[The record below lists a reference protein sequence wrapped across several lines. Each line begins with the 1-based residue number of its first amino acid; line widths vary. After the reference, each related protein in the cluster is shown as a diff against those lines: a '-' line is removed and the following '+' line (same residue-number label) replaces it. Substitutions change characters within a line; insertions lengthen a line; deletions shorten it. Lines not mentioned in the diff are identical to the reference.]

1 MEQEQKQTD
10 NTIYLTQL
18 LQLCRRHIWA
28 LILWSIGLALVGW
41 GIANFVISPK
51 YTSSAQILVNPKS
64 NKDDPNEAY
73 TTQQANMQLVNT
85 YKDIVTSHVILKDA
99 SDRLTNPVRV
109 VKKAKPAKYK
119 TTDGRKVLVRKA
131 QPAVIERDGKAYSV
145 SAAANMQLVNT
156 YKDIVTSHVILK
168 DASDRLTNPVR
179 VVKKAKP
186 AKYKTTDG
194 RKVLVRKA
202 QPAVIER
209 DGKAYSVSAAQL
221 AKSVSVATQQQ
232 SQVFSV
238 SAKADTPEKAKAEA
252 NAVVR
257 SFRDQIPNIMNIN
270 NVTILAPATNGVQ
283 SSPNVKM
290 FTLAGFVIGLVL
302 TFAVILIREMTNTTV
317 RDDTYLTQDLGL
329 TNLGYVSHFHVS
341 SSFKLIKKNNK
352 SAAKREQ
359 RKRRRV

>member
-10 NTIYLTQL
+10 NTIDLTQL

-28 LILWSIGLALVGW
+28 LILWSVGLALVGW

-51 YTSSAQILVNPKS
+51 YTASAQILVNQKS
-64 NKDDPNEAY
+64 NKNDPNTAY
-73 TTQQANMQLVNT
+73 ITQQ
-85 YKDIVTSHVILKDA
+85 
-99 SDRLTNPVRV
+99 
-109 VKKAKPAKYK
+109 
-119 TTDGRKVLVRKA
+119 
-131 QPAVIERDGKAYSV
+131 
-145 SAAANMQLVNT
+145 ANMQLVNT

-238 SAKADTPEKAKAEA
+238 SATADTPEKAKAEA
-252 NAVVR
+252 NAVAR
-257 SFRDQIPNIMNIN
+257 SFRDQIPNIMNID
-270 NVTILAPATNGVQ
+270 NVTIVAPATNGVQ

-302 TFAVILIREMTNTTV
+302 TFAMILIREMTNTTV

-341 SSFKLIKKNNK
+341 SSFKLIKRNNK
-352 SAAKREQ
+352 PAAKREQ

>member
-10 NTIYLTQL
+10 STIDLTQL
-18 LQLCRRHIWA
+18 LRLCRRHIWA
-28 LILWSIGLALVGW
+28 LILWSVGLALVGW

-51 YTSSAQILVNPKS
+51 YTASAQILVNQKS
-64 NKDDPNEAY
+64 DKNDPNAAY
-73 TTQQANMQLVNT
+73 TTQQ
-85 YKDIVTSHVILKDA
+85 
-99 SDRLTNPVRV
+99 
-109 VKKAKPAKYK
+109 
-119 TTDGRKVLVRKA
+119 
-131 QPAVIERDGKAYSV
+131 
-145 SAAANMQLVNT
+145 ANMQLVNT

-252 NAVVR
+252 NAVAR

-270 NVTILAPATNGVQ
+270 NVTIVAPATNGVQ

-352 SAAKREQ
+352 PAAKREQ

>member
-10 NTIYLTQL
+10 NTIDLTQL

-51 YTSSAQILVNPKS
+51 YTSSAQILVNQKS
-64 NKDDPNEAY
+64 NKNDPNAAY

-119 TTDGRKVLVRKA
+119 TTDGRKVLV
-131 QPAVIERDGKAYSV
+131 
-145 SAAANMQLVNT
+145 T
-156 YKDIVTSHVILK
+156 
-168 DASDRLTNPVR
+168 
-179 VVKKAKP
+179 
-186 AKYKTTDG
+186 
-194 RKVLVRKA
+194 KA

-252 NAVVR
+252 NAVAR

-283 SSPNVKM
+283 SSPNVKR

>member
-10 NTIYLTQL
+10 NTIDLTQL

-28 LILWSIGLALVGW
+28 LILWSVGLALVGW

-51 YTSSAQILVNPKS
+51 YTSSAQILVNQK
-64 NKDDPNEAY
+64 NGRNDPNAAY
-73 TTQQANMQLVNT
+73 AAQQANMQLVTT
-85 YKDIVTSHVILKDA
+85 YKDIITSHVILQDA
-99 SDRLTNPVRV
+99 SNRLANPVRV

-119 TTDGRKVLVRKA
+119 TTDDGRKIRVRKA

-145 SAAANMQLVNT
+145 SA
-156 YKDIVTSHVILK
+156 K
-168 DASDRLTNPVR
+168 
-179 VVKKAKP
+179 
-186 AKYKTTDG
+186 
-194 RKVLVRKA
+194 
-202 QPAVIER
+202 
-209 DGKAYSVSAAQL
+209 QL
-221 AKSVSVATQQQ
+221 ASSISVATQQQ

-252 NAVVR
+252 NAVAR

-270 NVTILAPATNGVQ
+270 NVTIVAPATNGVQ

-329 TNLGYVSHFHVS
+329 TNLGHVSHFHVS
-341 SSFKLIKKNNK
+341 SSFKLIKKSSK
-352 SAAKREQ
+352 PAKREQ

>member
-10 NTIYLTQL
+10 NTIDLTQL

-28 LILWSIGLALVGW
+28 LILWSVGLALVGW

-51 YTSSAQILVNPKS
+51 YTSSAQILVNQK
-64 NKDDPNEAY
+64 NGRNDPNAAY
-73 TTQQANMQLVNT
+73 AAQQANMQLVTT
-85 YKDIVTSHVILKDA
+85 YKDIITSHVILQDA
-99 SDRLTNPVRV
+99 SNRLANPVKV
-109 VKKAKPAKYK
+109 VKKAKPAKYR
-119 TTDGRKVLVRKA
+119 TTDDGRKVLVRKA

-145 SAAANMQLVNT
+145 SA
-156 YKDIVTSHVILK
+156 S
-168 DASDRLTNPVR
+168 
-179 VVKKAKP
+179 
-186 AKYKTTDG
+186 
-194 RKVLVRKA
+194 
-202 QPAVIER
+202 
-209 DGKAYSVSAAQL
+209 QL
-221 AKSVSVATQQQ
+221 ASSISVTTQQQ

-252 NAVVR
+252 NAVAR

-270 NVTILAPATNGVQ
+270 NVTIVAPATNGVQ

-317 RDDTYLTQDLGL
+317 RDDSYLSQELGL
-329 TNLGYVSHFHVS
+329 TNLGHVAHFHVS
-341 SSFKLIKKNNK
+341 SSFKLIKKSSK
-352 SAAKREQ
+352 PAKREQ

>member
-10 NTIYLTQL
+10 NTIDLTQL

-28 LILWSIGLALVGW
+28 LILWSVGLALVGW

-51 YTSSAQILVNPKS
+51 YTSSAQILVNQK
-64 NKDDPNEAY
+64 NGRNDPNAAY
-73 TTQQANMQLVNT
+73 AAQQANMQLVTT
-85 YKDIVTSHVILKDA
+85 YKDIITSHVILQDA
-99 SDRLTNPVRV
+99 SNRLANPVKV
-109 VKKAKPAKYK
+109 VKKAKPAKYR
-119 TTDGRKVLVRKA
+119 TTDDGRKVLVRKA

-145 SAAANMQLVNT
+145 SA
-156 YKDIVTSHVILK
+156 S
-168 DASDRLTNPVR
+168 
-179 VVKKAKP
+179 
-186 AKYKTTDG
+186 
-194 RKVLVRKA
+194 
-202 QPAVIER
+202 
-209 DGKAYSVSAAQL
+209 QL
-221 AKSVSVATQQQ
+221 AKNISVTTQQQ

-252 NAVVR
+252 NAVAR

-270 NVTILAPATNGVQ
+270 NVTIVAPATNGVQ

-317 RDDTYLTQDLGL
+317 RDDSYLSQELGL
-329 TNLGYVSHFHVS
+329 TNLGHVAHFHVS
-341 SSFKLIKKNNK
+341 SSFKLIKKSSK
-352 SAAKREQ
+352 PAKREQ

>member
-10 NTIYLTQL
+10 NTIDLTQL

-51 YTSSAQILVNPKS
+51 YTSSAQILVNQKS
-64 NKDDPNEAY
+64 NKNDPNAAY
-73 TTQQANMQLVNT
+73 TTQQ
-85 YKDIVTSHVILKDA
+85 
-99 SDRLTNPVRV
+99 
-109 VKKAKPAKYK
+109 
-119 TTDGRKVLVRKA
+119 
-131 QPAVIERDGKAYSV
+131 
-145 SAAANMQLVNT
+145 ANMQLVNT

-252 NAVVR
+252 NAVAK
-257 SFRDQIPNIMNIN
+257 SFRDQIPNIMNID

-283 SSPNVKM
+283 SSPNVKR

>member
-10 NTIYLTQL
+10 NTIDLTQL

-28 LILWSIGLALVGW
+28 LILWSVGLALVGW

-51 YTSSAQILVNPKS
+51 YSSSAQILVNQK
-64 NKDDPNEAY
+64 NGRNDPNAAY
-73 TTQQANMQLVNT
+73 AAQQANMQLVTT
-85 YKDIVTSHVILKDA
+85 YKDIITSHVILQDA
-99 SDRLTNPVRV
+99 SNRLANPVKV

-119 TTDGRKVLVRKA
+119 TTDDGRKVLVRKA

-145 SAAANMQLVNT
+145 SA
-156 YKDIVTSHVILK
+156 S
-168 DASDRLTNPVR
+168 
-179 VVKKAKP
+179 
-186 AKYKTTDG
+186 
-194 RKVLVRKA
+194 
-202 QPAVIER
+202 
-209 DGKAYSVSAAQL
+209 QL
-221 AKSVSVATQQQ
+221 ASSISVATQQQ

-252 NAVVR
+252 NAVAR

-270 NVTILAPATNGVQ
+270 NVTIVAPATNGVQ

-317 RDDTYLTQDLGL
+317 RDDSYLSQELGL
-329 TNLGYVSHFHVS
+329 TNLGHVAHFHVS
-341 SSFKLIKKNNK
+341 SSFKLIKKSSK
-352 SAAKREQ
+352 PAKREQ

>member
-10 NTIYLTQL
+10 NTIDLTQL

-28 LILWSIGLALVGW
+28 LILWSVGLALVGW

-51 YTSSAQILVNPKS
+51 YTSSAQILVNQKS
-64 NKDDPNEAY
+64 NKNDPNTAY
-73 TTQQANMQLVNT
+73 ITQQANMQLVNT
-85 YKDIVTSHVILKDA
+85 YKDIVTSHVILQDA
-99 SDRLTNPVRV
+99 SDRL
-109 VKKAKPAKYK
+109 A
-119 TTDGRKVLVRKA
+119 
-131 QPAVIERDGKAYSV
+131 
-145 SAAANMQLVNT
+145 
-156 YKDIVTSHVILK
+156 
-168 DASDRLTNPVR
+168 NPVR

-221 AKSVSVATQQQ
+221 AKNISVNTQQQ

-238 SAKADTPEKAKAEA
+238 SATADTPEKAKAEA
-252 NAVVR
+252 NAVAR
-257 SFRDQIPNIMNIN
+257 SFRDQIPNIMNID
-270 NVTILAPATNGVQ
+270 NVTIVAPATNGVQ

-302 TFAVILIREMTNTTV
+302 TFAMILIREMTNTTV

-329 TNLGYVSHFHVS
+329 TNLGYVSHFHIS

-352 SAAKREQ
+352 PAAKREQ

>member
-10 NTIYLTQL
+10 NTIDLTQL

-28 LILWSIGLALVGW
+28 LILWSVGLALVGW

-51 YTSSAQILVNPKS
+51 YTSSAQILVNQK
-64 NKDDPNEAY
+64 NGRNDPNAAY
-73 TTQQANMQLVNT
+73 AAQQANMQLVTT
-85 YKDIVTSHVILKDA
+85 YKDIITSHVILQDA
-99 SDRLTNPVRV
+99 SDRLANPVKV
-109 VKKAKPAKYK
+109 VKKAKPAKYR
-119 TTDGRKVLVRKA
+119 TTDDGRKVLVRKA

-145 SAAANMQLVNT
+145 SA
-156 YKDIVTSHVILK
+156 S
-168 DASDRLTNPVR
+168 
-179 VVKKAKP
+179 
-186 AKYKTTDG
+186 
-194 RKVLVRKA
+194 
-202 QPAVIER
+202 
-209 DGKAYSVSAAQL
+209 QL
-221 AKSVSVATQQQ
+221 ASSISVATQQQ

-252 NAVVR
+252 NAVAR

-270 NVTILAPATNGVQ
+270 NVTIVAPATNGVQ

-317 RDDTYLTQDLGL
+317 RDDSYLSQELGL
-329 TNLGYVSHFHVS
+329 TNLGHVAHFHVS
-341 SSFKLIKKNNK
+341 SSFKLIKKSSK
-352 SAAKREQ
+352 PAKREQ

>member
-10 NTIYLTQL
+10 NTIDLTQL

-28 LILWSIGLALVGW
+28 LILWSVGLALVGW

-51 YTSSAQILVNPKS
+51 YTSSAQILVNQKS
-64 NKDDPNEAY
+64 NKNDPNAAY

-119 TTDGRKVLVRKA
+119 TTDGRKVLVKKA
-131 QPAVIERDGKAYSV
+131 QPAVIERDGRAYTV
-145 SAAANMQLVNT
+145 ST
-156 YKDIVTSHVILK
+156 
-168 DASDRLTNPVR
+168 
-179 VVKKAKP
+179 
-186 AKYKTTDG
+186 
-194 RKVLVRKA
+194 
-202 QPAVIER
+202 
-209 DGKAYSVSAAQL
+209 AQL
-221 AKSVSVATQQQ
+221 ASSISVNTQQQ
-232 SQVFSV
+232 SQVFAI

-252 NAVVR
+252 NAVAR

-270 NVTILAPATNGVQ
+270 NVTIVAPATNGVQ
-283 SSPNVKM
+283 SSPNVKL

-329 TNLGYVSHFHVS
+329 TNLGHVSHFHVS
-341 SSFKLIKKNNK
+341 SSFKLIKKNNNK
-352 SAAKREQ
+352 PAAKREQ
-359 RKRRRV
+359 RKRRRVQEVTDVTF

>member
-10 NTIYLTQL
+10 NTIDLTQL

-28 LILWSIGLALVGW
+28 LILWSVGLALVGW

-64 NKDDPNEAY
+64 NNNDPNAAY

-85 YKDIVTSHVILKDA
+85 YKDIVTS
-99 SDRLTNPVRV
+99 N
-109 VKKAKPAKYK
+109 
-119 TTDGRKVLVRKA
+119 
-131 QPAVIERDGKAYSV
+131 
-145 SAAANMQLVNT
+145 
-156 YKDIVTSHVILK
+156 VILK

-221 AKSVSVATQQQ
+221 ANSVSVATQQQ

-252 NAVVR
+252 NAVAR
-257 SFRDQIPNIMNIN
+257 SFRDQISNIMNIN
-270 NVTILAPATNGVQ
+270 NVTIVALATNGVQ

-290 FTLAGFVIGLVL
+290 FTLVGFVIGLLL
-302 TFAVILIREMTNTTV
+302 TIAVILIREMTNTTV
-317 RDDTYLTQDLGL
+317 RDETYLTQDLGL
-329 TNLGYVSHFHVS
+329 TNLGHVSHFHVS

-352 SAAKREQ
+352 PAAKREQ

>member
-28 LILWSIGLALVGW
+28 LVLWSIGLALVGW

-64 NKDDPNEAY
+64 NKNDPNAAY
-73 TTQQANMQLVNT
+73 TTQQANLQLVNT

-119 TTDGRKVLVRKA
+119 TTDGRKVLV
-131 QPAVIERDGKAYSV
+131 
-145 SAAANMQLVNT
+145 T
-156 YKDIVTSHVILK
+156 
-168 DASDRLTNPVR
+168 
-179 VVKKAKP
+179 
-186 AKYKTTDG
+186 
-194 RKVLVRKA
+194 KA

-252 NAVVR
+252 NAVAR

-270 NVTILAPATNGVQ
+270 NVTILAPATNGIK